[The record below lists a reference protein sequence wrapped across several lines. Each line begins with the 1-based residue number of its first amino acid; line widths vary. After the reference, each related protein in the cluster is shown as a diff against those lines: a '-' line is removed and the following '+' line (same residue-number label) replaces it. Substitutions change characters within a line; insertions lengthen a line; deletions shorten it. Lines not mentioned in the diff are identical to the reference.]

1 MNGDQLFAAVKGAL
15 VARHTSL
22 HKVCNANGIKRQNAR
37 KALKGEWKGPK
48 GLEVRAFLM
57 KEAGFEVDNS
67 EGCVVNQSCQPSTL
81 VDNS

>member
-48 GLEVRAFLM
+48 GLEVRQFLI
-57 KEAGFEVDNS
+57 EQAGLEVGNL
-67 EGCVVNQSCQPSTL
+67 EGQVVNQSCQPITM